1 MKKIL
6 VVHNTYQNTGGED
19 IAVKNEVE
27 FLKKHFELD
36 ELYFSN
42 KIENFFEFL
51 KIIIFNSNSN
61 AVNKFKKKVNEF
73 NPDIVYVHN
82 TWFNASLG
90 IFNYMIKNNVKFVL
104 KIHNFRYYCTKSIF
118 LKNHIKNKNF
128 CEACGKN
135 RSDNLFF
142 NKYFQESYLKSL
154 MVIRY
159 GTKYFKIIKNNSFP
173 IFVLTNFHKKFL
185 ETLGIDSSR
194 IRVLSNYLQITN
206 SKLSNKRE
214 NYLVYAGRV
223 SEEKGVKE
231 LINSFLNSE
240 LKDYK
245 LKIIGEGPI
254 LADLKNSNFSKRIE
268 FLGSLTNSETHKI
281 IEKSLCVV
289 SSTKLYEGQP
299 TVLCEAS
306 YLGVASVFPNS
317 EGILEFF
324 PDNTKLSFKQ
334 YNYSDLV
341 SKLNLLK
348 DQSLCVNE
356 GKKNKD
362 FIIKFLNEDALLSK
376 YKF

>member
-6 VVHNTYQNTGGED
+6 IIHNKYQHVGGED
-19 IAVKNEVE
+19 IAVENEVE
-27 FLKKHFELD
+27 LLRNHYEVE

-42 KIENFFEFL
+42 KIENIYEFI
-51 KIIIFNSNSN
+51 KIVIFNSNSKGLS
-61 AVNKFKKKVNEF
+61 KFKKKINEF
-73 NPDIVYVHN
+73 KPDVVYVHN

-90 IFNYMIKNNVKFVL
+90 IFSYMIKNNVKFFL
-104 KIHNFRYYCTKSIF
+104 KIHNFRYFCSKNF
-118 LKNHIKNKNF
+118 LLKNHLKNKNF
-128 CEACGKN
+128 CEACGKT

-142 NKYFQESYLKSL
+142 NKYFQESYFKSL

-159 GTKYFKIIKNNSFP
+159 GIKYFKIIQKNSFP

-185 ETLGIDSSR
+185 QNLGIESSR
-194 IRVLSNYLQITN
+194 IRVVNNYLHITN
-206 SKLSNKRE
+206 SEISDHKE
-214 NYLVYAGRV
+214 DYLVYAGRI

-231 LINSFLNSE
+231 LINSFLDSE

-254 LADLKNSNFSKRIE
+254 LDELKNSNLPERIE

-281 IEKSLCVV
+281 IKKSICVV

-306 YLGVASVFPNS
+306 CLGVASIFPDS

-324 PDNTKLSFKQ
+324 PNNTELSFKQ
-334 YNYSDLV
+334 YNYDDLIK
-341 SKLNLLK
+341 KLNLLQ
-348 DQSLCVNE
+348 DQNLCFSE
-356 GKKNKD
+356 GKKNQD
-362 FIIKFLNEDALLSK
+362 YIVNFLNEGTLLSK